1 VRSNRVLPLLT
12 ATVALGLAVAGCG
25 GGSSTSTTSAASDA
39 ASASP
44 AAAFP
49 IDIWAGLP
57 MDSAK
62 SQGTYTFVDKAE
74 KPWNICVSFPHLK
87 DAYWVG
93 AAYGLAEQA
102 KASGVNM
109 TLVEAGGYENLDK
122 QIQQVEN
129 CMQNNDALILGSI
142 SFDGLNASI
151 DKLKAAGKPTID
163 LINGV
168 SATSTTAR
176 SVASFNESATASA
189 EWIKTDSG
197 GKPVKVGW
205 FPGPKGAGFAEDA
218 NAGFVKAA
226 TGSNI
231 TIVDTKWG
239 DTGKESQAK
248 LVENLLQ
255 AHPDIQYI
263 AGTAVTAEAAGPIL
277 KDKGLA
283 DKIKS
288 VTYYFSPGAY
298 QGIKD
303 GSVAAA
309 PSDSQVN
316 QARMAIDL
324 AIRAL
329 EKKDHQIHV
338 APQLIVIDKTNIDTF
353 PVRAALAPDGWSPI
367 FSVKAK

>member
-25 GGSSTSTTSAASDA
+25 GGSSTATTSAASGA
-39 ASASP
+39 ASAAP
-44 AAAFP
+44 AAFP

-57 MDSAK
+57 MDTAK
-62 SQGTYTFVDKAE
+62 SQGTYSFVDKAT
-74 KPWNICVSFPHLK
+74 KPWNICASFPHLK

-102 KASGVNM
+102 KAEGVNM

-122 QIQQVEN
+122 QIQQIEN
-129 CMQNNDALILGSI
+129 CMQNNDALIIGSI
-142 SFDGLNASI
+142 SFDGINATI

-168 SATSTTAR
+168 SASSVAAR
-176 SVASFNESATASA
+176 SVASFNESATKSA

-197 GKPVKVGW
+197 GKPVKIGW

-218 NAGFVKAA
+218 NTGFMKAA
-226 TGSNI
+226 AGSNI
-231 TIVDTKWG
+231 TVVDTKWG

-248 LVENLLQ
+248 LVENMLQ

-277 KDKGLA
+277 KDKGLS
-283 DKIKS
+283 DKIKT

-298 QGIKD
+298 QGIQN

-316 QARMAIDL
+316 QARMSIDL
-324 AIRAL
+324 AVRAL
-329 EKKDHQIHV
+329 EKKDHLVHV
-338 APQLIVIDKTNIDTF
+338 APQLIMIDKTNVGSF

-367 FSVKAK
+367 FSVTAM